1 MKIKQQLIQEIEQ
14 SPDFIAEE
22 VLNFLLFLKFRIQ
35 QKTAENKKATSPE
48 STSENFLDSIDE
60 ISSQISPE
68 EWEKI
73 PSDLS
78 YNLDNY
84 LYGDTKSKE

>member
-1 MKIKQQLIQEIEQ
+1 VKVKQQLIQEIEQ
-14 SPDFIAEE
+14 SPDLIAEE

-35 QKTAENKKATSPE
+35 QKTTEHKKAISPE
-48 STSENFLDSIDE
+48 SPSENFLDFIDE
-60 ISSQISPE
+60 ISSQIPLE

-84 LYGDTKSKE
+84 LYGTTKSEE

>member
-1 MKIKQQLIQEIEQ
+1 MKIKQQLIQEIEK

-35 QKTAENKKATSPE
+35 QKTTENKKATSAE
-48 STSENFLDSIDE
+48 SSSENFLEFIDE
-60 ISSQISPE
+60 ISSQIPPE

-84 LYGDTKSKE
+84 LYGAAKTEE

>member
-1 MKIKQQLIQEIEQ
+1 MKVKEQLIQEIEQ
-14 SPDFIAEE
+14 SPDLIAEE
-22 VLNFLLFLKFRIQ
+22 VLNFLLFLKLRIQ
-35 QKTAENKKATSPE
+35 QKTAEHKNATSPE
-48 STSENFLDSIDE
+48 LPSENFLDFIDE
-60 ISSQISPE
+60 ISSQIPPE

-84 LYGDTKSKE
+84 LYGTAKSEE

>member
-1 MKIKQQLIQEIEQ
+1 VKIKQQLIQEIEK

-35 QKTAENKKATSPE
+35 QKTTGNKKANSPE
-48 STSENFLDSIDE
+48 SPSENFLDFIDE
-60 ISSQISPE
+60 ISSQIPPE

-84 LYGDTKSKE
+84 LYGAAKTEE